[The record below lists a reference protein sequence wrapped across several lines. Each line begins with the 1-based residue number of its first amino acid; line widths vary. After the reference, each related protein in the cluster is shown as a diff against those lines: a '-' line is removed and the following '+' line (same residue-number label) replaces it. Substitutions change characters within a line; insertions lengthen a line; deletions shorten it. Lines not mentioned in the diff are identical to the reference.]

1 MVTVY
6 LGELRFPVSPES
18 VRFLLQSG
26 NRRETAIG
34 TGEVTFPGK
43 AKQRTVML
51 KGYFPGKEERER
63 FPFAK
68 KTPEEYGKLLEGYF
82 ESGKAVRFSISGNSL
97 PCSFPATVEECTLLE
112 EPGGSGLSFELTLKE
127 YREAARG
134 SSAVK
139 PAGQT
144 VTVRPDLR
152 KREQVVRYTV
162 KSGDTLWTIAREYL
176 GDGSRYME
184 IAALNGIAN
193 PNLIFAGQEVTIRL

>member
-18 VRFLLQSG
+18 VRFLRQSG
-26 NRRETAIG
+26 NRRETAID
-34 TGEVTFPGK
+34 TGEVTFLGK
-43 AKQRTVML
+43 TKQRTVML

-63 FPFAK
+63 FPFTK
-68 KTPEEYGKLLEGYF
+68 KTPEAYGKLLEGYL
-82 ESGKAVRFSISGNSL
+82 ESGKAVRFSISGNSF
-97 PCSFPATVEECTLLE
+97 PCSFPATVEECNLLE

-127 YREAARG
+127 YREAAREI
-134 SSAVK
+134 STVK

-144 VTVRPDLR
+144 TRPDLR
-152 KREQVVRYTV
+152 EREQVVHYTV
-162 KSGDTLWTIAREYL
+162 KAGDTLWAIAKEFL
-176 GDGSRYME
+176 GDGSRYKE